1 MSEEVFL
8 GFASV
13 LILGITAQWIAWRI
27 KLPSIVLLLVFGIV
41 AGPLTGFVDPDLVFG
56 DLLFPVVS
64 ISVAIILFEGGLS
77 LDFSEYKDTGGAV
90 HSLIIIGSIITWL
103 LSAAGAYFIIG
114 LDLNLS
120 VLLGAIL
127 VVSGPT
133 VIVPLLIQIR
143 PTGSVSKILS
153 WEGILI
159 DPLGALLA
167 VLVYEVIAGGS
178 TGGVYG
184 FAALAII
191 KTVLIGG
198 GIGVAGAFIV
208 VYIIKRYWL
217 PDYLT
222 NPVTLMFVIIGF
234 ALSNMFQPESG
245 LLAATV
251 MGIAMANQRS
261 VGVKRITEFIEN
273 LRVLLLSIL
282 FILLAARLDPASFE
296 HVNMLTLLFLAFLIV
311 IVRPVSVF
319 LSTLK
324 SKITWREKCFL
335 ALVYPRGIVAAA
347 VASVFALKL
356 VQSGYPEAHQL
367 VPLTFLVIVGTVTF
381 YGLGSPIFARLLGV
395 SQANPQGVLIVGAN
409 PCAVRMAEALMGE
422 GFRVLLVDSNRYNI
436 YTSRLK
442 GIACHHGSIA
452 SESIM
457 RNLDIEGIGKIIA
470 LTPNDG
476 FNSLATI
483 HFAEIFGSSEAYQLT
498 PSKMGQSSG
507 EEASKS
513 LHGRFVF
520 DKGLTYTDLSER
532 FMAGSV
538 LKKTDI
544 TETFGFDA
552 FKNLYGESA
561 VPLFL
566 VTKDKNLQIFTVD
579 SELSPK
585 PGQTILSLVDPV
597 DKDTSVPIGL
607 VELEEGKGRK
617 GGKKENGFDSSA

>member
-8 GFASV
+8 GFASI
-13 LILGITAQWIAWRI
+13 LILGIAAQWIAWRI
-27 KLPSIVLLLVFGIV
+27 KFPSIVLLLVFGII

-56 DLLFPVVS
+56 ELLFPIVS

-77 LDFSEYKDTGGAV
+77 LNFSEYKETGGAV
-90 HSLIIIGSIITWL
+90 HSLIVIGAIVTWL
-103 LSAAGAYFIIG
+103 LSTAGAYFIIG

-143 PTGSVSKILS
+143 PSGSVSKILS

-167 VLVYEVIAGGS
+167 VLVYELLAGGS
-178 TGGVYG
+178 LEGLYS
-184 FAALAII
+184 FAAAAIL

-198 GIGVAGAFIV
+198 GIGVGCAFII
-208 VYIIKRYWL
+208 VYIIKKYWL

-222 NPVTLMFVIIGF
+222 NPVTLMFVVIGF
-234 ALSNMFQPESG
+234 ALANMFQPESG

-261 VGVKRITEFIEN
+261 VAVKRITEFIEN
-273 LRVLLLSIL
+273 LRVLLISTL
-282 FILLAARLDPASFE
+282 FIVLAARLEPAAFE
-296 HVNMLTLLFLAFLIV
+296 HVNMLSLLFLAFLIV
-311 IVRPVSVF
+311 IVRPAAVF

-356 VQSGYPEAHQL
+356 VQSGYHEAHQL

-381 YGLGSPIFARLLGV
+381 YGLGAPAFARLLGV
-395 SQANPQGVLIVGAN
+395 SQSNPQGVLIVGAN
-409 PCAVRMAEALMGE
+409 SSAIRMAEALKEE

-442 GIACHHGSIA
+442 GIVSHHGSIV
-452 SESIM
+452 SETIM
-457 RNLDIEGIGKIIA
+457 RNLDLDGIGKIIA
-470 LTPNDG
+470 LTANDG
-476 FNSLATI
+476 LNSLSTI

-498 PSKMGQSSG
+498 PKKMGQSSR

-520 DKGLTYTDLSER
+520 EKEVTYSDLSDR
-532 FMAGSV
+532 FSAGSV
-538 LKKTDI
+538 IKKTDI
-544 TETFGFDA
+544 TEKFGFDA
-552 FKNLYGESA
+552 FKALYGESA

-566 VTKDKNLQIFTVD
+566 ITEDRKLQVFTANNG
-579 SELSPK
+579 LTPK
-585 PGQTILSLVDPV
+585 PGQTIISLVDPV
-597 DKDTSVPIGL
+597 EKETSIPVAL
-607 VELEEGKGRK
+607 FELEEKN
-617 GGKKENGFDSSA
+617 GGKKENNGEKSA